1 MFVPGTVPRLANRV
15 LQVTKNEAENS
26 EDPRYIATLNIAA
39 DKLQTREIAFL
50 KYCNFHEKKRRGYY
64 ITFGYPI
71 KHYSCF
77 LHPKTKYMLAK
88 TL

>member
-50 KYCNFHEKKRRGYY
+50 KYCNFHEKKRHGTLLN
-64 ITFGYPI
+64 ITAG
-71 KHYSCF
+71 F